1 MNSTS
6 IILSAT
12 LLSSQLAPALAEEG
26 DHLAYLQSVSTYKPT
41 AGFNHIV
48 GPTRFVGYF
57 LSGPDRC
64 RVTVFTAAANDEAL
78 VQPPRRIEFDLAAG
92 GRNEISAGEGSAL
105 AIACTADAD
114 AIKVAP
120 QRLPV
125 AAEYLK
131 PIGRAERA
139 PL

>member
-1 MNSTS
+1 MTS
-6 IILSAT
+6 ASIVLSAA
-12 LLSSQLAPALAEEG
+12 LLSSQLAPALAAEG
-26 DHLAYLQSVSTYKPT
+26 GHWDYLQSVSTYKPM
-41 AGFNHIV
+41 AGFNHVV

-64 RVTVFTAAANDEAL
+64 RVTVFTAAADDDAL

-92 GRNEISAGEGSAL
+92 GRIEISAGDGSAL

-120 QRLPV
+120 QRLPI

>member
-1 MNSTS
+1 MTSASIVLST
-6 IILSAT
+6 A
-12 LLSSQLAPALAEEG
+12 LLASQLAPALAAEG
-26 DHLAYLQSVSTYKPT
+26 GHWAYLESVSTYKAM
-41 AGFNHIV
+41 AGFNHVV

-64 RVTVFTAAANDEAL
+64 RVTVFTAAADDDAL

-92 GRNEISAGEGSAL
+92 ARNEISAGDGSAL

-120 QRLPV
+120 QRLP
-125 AAEYLK
+125 
-131 PIGRAERA
+131 IA
-139 PL
+139 PSISSQSNAPS